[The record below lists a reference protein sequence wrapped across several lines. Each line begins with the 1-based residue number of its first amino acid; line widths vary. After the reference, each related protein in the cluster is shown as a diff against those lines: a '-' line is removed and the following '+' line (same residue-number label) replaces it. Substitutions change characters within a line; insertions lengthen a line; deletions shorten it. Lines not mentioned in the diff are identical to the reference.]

1 MALASYFFHDTT
13 RRYIALFG
21 SIFNEISLR
30 RDDAEGNK
38 VQQIIVPL
46 NYGPYQKWLIKA
58 TQDGDLNYKPAT
70 IMPRMSF
77 EITSI
82 TYDGPRKINSLK
94 KIKLPDNDTVY
105 APAPYNID
113 FTLTIMT
120 KYAKDGT
127 QIVEQILPFF
137 KPEKTFSVELIKGM
151 EYLDI
156 PIVLTSVSCDD
167 GYEADF
173 ETRRTI
179 LWTLTFTMKGYY
191 FGPVSTPKRIK
202 FIDVRM
208 NTTENPGAAT
218 LARITAQ
225 PGLTEDGYPTTDI
238 DETISYQDIDM
249 DDDWATI
256 TIVEENIEEINE

>member
-1 MALASYFFHDTT
+1 MALTSYFSHDLT

-21 SIFNEISLR
+21 SVFNEISLR

-38 VQQIIVPL
+38 IQQVLVPL

-58 TQDGDLNYKPAT
+58 TQDKDLNYKSAAV
-70 IMPRMSF
+70 MPRMSF

-82 TYDGPRKINSLK
+82 VYDGTRKVGSLK
-94 KIKLPDNDTVY
+94 KIHLPNNDTVY
-105 APAPYNID
+105 AAAPYNID

-137 KPEKTFSVELIKGM
+137 KPEKTYSVELIPDM
-151 EYLDI
+151 EYIDI
-156 PIVLTSVSCDD
+156 PITLTSVSCDD

-179 LWTLTFTMKGYY
+179 LWTLSFTMKAWYY
-191 FGPVSTPKRIK
+191 GPVTTPKRIK

-208 NTTENPGAAT
+208 NTTEDPNAG
-218 LARITAQ
+218 LLSRITIQ
-225 PGLTEDGYPTTDI
+225 PGLNEDGEPTTDI
-238 DETISYQDIDM
+238 NETIPYQDIEI

-256 TIVEENIEEINE
+256 TVVEENVEEINE